1 MKGIR
6 FGEIPK
12 SGRSLNYRRLTGDQR
27 NDVSEMD
34 HDNLEVQIRF
44 YIENVNSWKN
54 VNFDDL
60 WETGVSVFEERDGLP
75 VISNREQ
82 VLSLKNRIGDAIYLV
97 EGEKVG
103 TGEDGEPLLKITS
116 AEKIEID
123 NSILESLVKE
133 V

>member
-12 SGRSLNYRRLTGDQR
+12 SGKSLNYMKLTGDQR
-27 NDVSEMD
+27 SDVADMD
-34 HDNLEVQIRF
+34 HENLENEIKF
-44 YIENVNSWKN
+44 YIENCSSWKH
-54 VNFDDL
+54 VIYDEL
-60 WETGVSVFEERDGLP
+60 WETGVSVFEEKDGLP
-75 VISNREQ
+75 VISNIEQ
-82 VLSLKNRIGDAIYLV
+82 ALSLKNRIGKAIYLV

-123 NSILESLVKE
+123 SSILESLVKE